1 MRSRTLG
8 ARMDDLLLDAE
19 LMAYLTDAAS
29 SWLAYGI
36 GFGAI
41 LWMKGQGMRLIFSFV
56 RY

>member
-1 MRSRTLG
+1 
-8 ARMDDLLLDAE
+8 MDDLVLGSEML
-19 LMAYLTDAAS
+19 AYLADIAT

-41 LWMKGQGMRLIFSFV
+41 LWMIGQGMRLIFSFV